1 MQVDLSHQQSLLL
14 YFCFTEQGLKVP
26 LFIVSAIQWIGGYPE
41 AKTTIVNGV
50 WLCLPSCLVTVWP
63 HYFCMFLYAMITYIW
78 LFYFFSDW
86 TMVFG
91 PQRFPV
97 LLELKYQYTNKNPA
111 PDLLTF
117 KSFWDPSRI
126 EPQLNFLIDDKQHYC
141 ICQVSVVDCLCDGK
155 IDIHRL
161 ASVSRFQKEQEGA
174 KCEKKIFNLFCLIHL
189 LKKSFTL

>member
-1 MQVDLSHQQSLLL
+1 MVH
-14 YFCFTEQGLKVP
+14 
-26 LFIVSAIQWIGGYPE
+26 SA
-41 AKTTIVNGV
+41 
-50 WLCLPSCLVTVWP
+50 
-63 HYFCMFLYAMITYIW
+63 
-78 LFYFFSDW
+78 
-86 TMVFG
+86 
-91 PQRFPV
+91 FPV
-97 LLELKYQYTNKNPA
+97 LLELKYQGTNKNPA

-174 KCEKKIFNLFCLIHL
+174 KCEKKIFNLFCLSHL